1 MYKILLILFLGMAL
15 NAKLVDGVA
24 VVVKGE
30 AITLYELKQEMINSQ
45 VNLEKAT
52 NILIRKK
59 LEEIEIEDRKIKV
72 STAEVYDD
80 IKQTAA
86 RNGMSVGEFYEAV
99 RSMKR
104 LTSQELKAKTKEKL
118 LSQKLYSAI
127 AYASMSQPSD
137 DEIKEYFNLH
147 INEFEHATKF
157 SVIVYSAKD
166 KAKLQDKISNPMFF
180 SPDIQSTE
188 KVLEYNKI
196 PPDLASFLQ
205 ATQLN
210 SFTPIIPDGNGF
222 HMSFFVQ
229 EKIGVESVELESV
242 KNQIVNSIMGDKR
255 EQVLSDY
262 FARLRGSSEIK
273 TLRTPE

>member
-59 LEEIEIEDRKIKV
+59 LEEIEIEERKIKV

-99 RSMKR
+99 RSTKG
-104 LTSQELKAKTKEKL
+104 LTSQDLKAKIKEKL

-188 KVLEYNKI
+188 KVLEYSKI

-262 FARLRGSSEIK
+262 FARLRGSSDIK

>member
-1 MYKILLILFLGMAL
+1 MYKILLILFLGTAL

-72 STAEVYDD
+72 STSEVYDD
-80 IKQTAA
+80 IKETAA

-99 RSMKR
+99 RSMKG
-104 LTSQELKAKTKEKL
+104 LSSQDLKAKTKEKL

-127 AYASMSQPSD
+127 AYASMSQPTD

-188 KVLEYNKI
+188 KVLEYSKI

-205 ATQLN
+205 ATELN

-229 EKIGVESVELESV
+229 EKIGVESVDLESV
-242 KNQIVNSIMGDKR
+242 KNQIANSIMGHKR

-262 FARLRGSSEIK
+262 FARLRGSSDIK
-273 TLRTPE
+273 TLRTLE